1 MRLSELFHMPVFILE
16 MVLPAWEMIAWAE
29 KLSKEPTPQ
38 ERTEIVLAY
47 LCSLIYNSKKGKNKP
62 AKKVSDFMLFKDAW
76 KEEDKKKRYVSD
88 DDVNDDINT
97 IIDALGRD
105 RLIVQKPITE

>member
-1 MRLSELFHMPVFILE
+1 MRLSELFHMPVFMLE
-16 MVLPAWEMIAWAE
+16 MALPAWEMMAWAE

-38 ERTEIVLAY
+38 ERTEIVIAY

-76 KEEDKKKRYVSD
+76 KTEKNRYVSD

-97 IIDALGRD
+97 IIDAFGRD
-105 RLIVQKPITE
+105 KLIVEKPKTE

>member
-1 MRLSELFHMPVFILE
+1 MPVFMLE
-16 MVLPAWEMIAWAE
+16 MALPAWEMMAWAE

-38 ERTEIVLAY
+38 ERTEIVIAY

-76 KEEDKKKRYVSD
+76 KVGKNRYVSD

-105 RLIVQKPITE
+105 KLIVEKPKTE